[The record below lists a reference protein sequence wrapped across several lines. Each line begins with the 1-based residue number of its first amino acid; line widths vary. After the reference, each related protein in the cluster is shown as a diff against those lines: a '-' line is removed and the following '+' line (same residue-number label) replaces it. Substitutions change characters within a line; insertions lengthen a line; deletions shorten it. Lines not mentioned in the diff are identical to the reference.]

1 MDSRQINDLVQY
13 RLKDAADKLDTS
25 RILLENGKYK
35 DSIGRSYY
43 AIFHSVRAVL
53 ALDGV
58 DRKKHS
64 GVIAYFQQNY
74 IKTGIFDKKFSRMI
88 SDAFDV
94 RMDSDYE
101 DFFMYFHDDVERQL
115 ENAKVF
121 YKEMEKHIEERL
133 SK

>member
-1 MDSRQINDLVQY
+1 MDNTRLALAKY
-13 RLKDAADKLDTS
+13 RLEKALSCLQSAQITFDSKLYDNS
-25 RILLENGKYK
+25 LN
-35 DSIGRSYY
+35 RSYY
-43 AIFHSVRAVL
+43 TIFHSARAMM
-53 ALDGV
+53 ALDGA

-101 DFFMYFHDDVERQL
+101 DFFVYSHDDVEKQL
-115 ENAKVF
+115 GNAKLF
-121 YKEMEKHIEERL
+121 YEEMKKYVEEQL

>member
-1 MDSRQINDLVQY
+1 MDNEQISLAKY
-13 RLKDAADKLDTS
+13 RLEKSLSCIEAAELNFENKAYETS
-25 RILLENGKYK
+25 LN
-35 DSIGRSYY
+35 RSYY

-101 DFFMYFHDDVERQL
+101 DFFVYSHDDVEKQL
-115 ENAKVF
+115 GNAKLF
-121 YKEMEKHIEERL
+121 YEEMKKYVEEQL

>member
-1 MDSRQINDLVQY
+1 MDNEQISLAKY
-13 RLKDAADKLDTS
+13 RLEKSLSCIEAAELNFETKPYETS
-25 RILLENGKYK
+25 LN
-35 DSIGRSYY
+35 RSYY

-101 DFFMYFHDDVERQL
+101 DFFVYSHDDVEKQL
-115 ENAKVF
+115 GNAKLF
-121 YKEMEKHIEERL
+121 YEEMKKYVEEQL

>member
-1 MDSRQINDLVQY
+1 MDEERISLAKY
-13 RLKDAADKLDTS
+13 RLEKALSCIEESEMSFDNKAYGTS
-25 RILLENGKYK
+25 LN
-35 DSIGRSYY
+35 RSYY

-88 SDAFDV
+88 FDAFDV

-101 DFFMYFHDDVERQL
+101 DFFVYSHDDVEKQL
-115 ENAKVF
+115 GNAKLF
-121 YKEMEKHIEERL
+121 YEEMKKYVEEQL